1 MAQPITWRNINAPSF
16 GDAIQ
21 ATALAGDSLDRGLSQ
36 LKGAADDYSARQKAQ
51 ADQVTAD
58 NTQAILNRLQG
69 INSLDEYNALRES
82 GELSPDRLQ
91 GMNVNANQIFD
102 RLNQRD
108 NEIRQDRTE
117 EQTYADQ
124 QKARKDKELVALA
137 SVAESEGDIKGA
149 EKYFKQTSN
158 PGEYLRALSTRVE
171 TSKEK
176 ARQQKMTDLATD
188 YTRMI
193 IEEGDSAE
201 PFANYTDT
209 MLKEGASPTE
219 IAQGIQG
226 IRQTVAARGAG
237 TISQEQAANLQSE
250 EQYASSLIVKEDAE
264 AKLAQFQKENPYL
277 DPNVSRES
285 LSKKFSEEVLP
296 RINAAYPDENL
307 NITNQVT
314 QYLGRKYIIDN
325 GTAKQLTGKVPEG
338 ANVVTVT
345 PALLEE
351 AIYNG
356 IEEEFFYD
364 DEDFV
369 KSNFESGLQRI
380 LASTDVEALRT
391 QEQLLK
397 DQARNAK
404 IAAKRLELVRN
415 ARNNSKD

>member
-1 MAQPITWRNINAPSF
+1 MAQPITWKNVSQPNQGAANALFASS
-16 GDAIQ
+16 Q
-21 ATALAGDSLDRGLSQ
+21 DSISRGLQTLSNAASDYGTQ
-36 LKGAADDYSARQKAQ
+36 LQNE

-69 INSLDEYNALRES
+69 VNSLDEYNALRNS
-82 GELSPDRLQ
+82 GELAPERLQ
-91 GMNVNANQIFD
+91 GMDVNANQIYE

-108 NEIRQDRTE
+108 NELRQDRTE
-117 EQTYADQ
+117 EQTFADQ

-149 EKYFKQTSN
+149 EKYFKQTSD
-158 PGEYLRALSTRVE
+158 PGKYLRELSTRADGA
-171 TSKEK
+171 KEK
-176 ARQQKMTDLATD
+176 ARQQKMSDLTTD
-188 YTRMI
+188 YTRMV
-193 IEEGDSAE
+193 IEGGDTAK

-209 MLKEGASPTE
+209 MIKEGASPAE

-226 IRQTVAARGAG
+226 IRQTIAARGAG
-237 TISQEQAANLQSE
+237 TISQEQAANLQRE
-250 EQYASSLIVKEDAE
+250 EQYASSLIVQEDAE

-285 LSKKFSEEVLP
+285 LSREFSEQVLP
-296 RINAAYPDENL
+296 RINEAYEDENL
-307 NITNQVT
+307 NITDQVT
-314 QYLGRKYIIDN
+314 QYLGRKYIIEN
-325 GTAKQLTGKVPEG
+325 GSAKMLKGKVPEG
-338 ANVVTVT
+338 ADVVTVT

-356 IEEEFFYD
+356 VEEELFTE

-369 KSNFESGLQRI
+369 KSDFESALQRI
-380 LASTDVEALRT
+380 LASTDVGALRT

-404 IAAKRLELVRN
+404 IAAKRLELTRN
-415 ARNNSKD
+415 ARNNRKD